1 MKPVSDLFQVLLS
14 LPGPLGFLASL
25 LLVWSVWQLVR
36 SAGELLRLT
45 RFVAAWLWHRLFRLT
60 RDGVILMCLAAVP
73 VYFLRFAVIEKLQ
86 YLEQWV
92 TPAYITGDTSAHALA
107 IYEAELERHCDTYEA
122 AIVKRRT
129 REIARK
135 VGCSPLALFEVYYS
149 ECGGNPFEIRKDG
162 VAAGIIQFTA
172 AGAAGITTLPAVKDA
187 CRKRDIGKIMDWTE
201 AYMVRASAG
210 RPLGDAAGAYVAV
223 FAPGFIGAGDGQVLY
238 QGWSNPAYRLN
249 SGFDGY
255 YLDSKGRIFRSA
267 DVCDGKITVGELRL
281 HLEAKKARLLQ
292 KSHG

>member
-25 LLVWSVWQLVR
+25 LLVWLVWQVAR

-45 RFVAAWLWHRLFRLT
+45 RFVTAWLWFRLFRLT
-60 RDGVILMCLAAVP
+60 KGRVVLMCLAAVP
-73 VYFLRFAVIEKLQ
+73 VFFLRFAVIEKLQ

-92 TPAYITGDTSAHALA
+92 TPAYITGDTSVHALS

-129 REIARK
+129 REIAGK
-135 VGCSPLALFEVYYS
+135 VGCSPLALMEVYYS
-149 ECGGNPFEIRKDG
+149 ECGLNPFTIRKDG
-162 VAAGIIQFTA
+162 IAAGIIQFTST
-172 AGAAGITTLPAVKDA
+172 GAAGITTLPAVKDA
-187 CRKRDIGKIMDWTE
+187 CRKRDIGKVMDWTE
-201 AYMVRASAG
+201 AYIVRASAG
-210 RPLGDAAGAYVAV
+210 RPLGDATGAYVAV

-238 QGWSNPAYRLN
+238 HGWSNPAYRLN
-249 SGFDGY
+249 SVFDGY
-255 YLDSKGRIFRSA
+255 YIDSKGRIFRSA
-267 DVCDGKITVGELRL
+267 DVCDGRITVGELRL

-292 KSHG
+292 KSNR

>member
-1 MKPVSDLFQVLLS
+1 MKAVSDLFQIGLS

-25 LLVWSVWQLVR
+25 LLVWVVWQVVR

-45 RFVAAWLWHRLFRLT
+45 RIVAAWLWCRLFRLT
-60 RDGVILMCLAAVP
+60 RGRVVLMCLAAVP
-73 VYFLRFAVIEKLQ
+73 VFFFRFAIIDRLQ

-92 TPAYITGDTSAHALA
+92 APAYITGDTSAHALS

-129 REIARK
+129 REIAAK

-149 ECGGNPFEIRKDG
+149 ECGLNPFEIRTDG

-172 AGAAGITTLPAVKDA
+172 AGAAGITTLSAVKEA
-187 CRKRDIGKIMDWTE
+187 CRKRDIGKVMDWTE

-210 RPLGDAAGAYVAV
+210 RPLGDATGAYVAV

-238 QGWSNPAYRLN
+238 HIGQGDCYTLN
-249 SGFDGY
+249 SCFDGY
-255 YLDSKGRIFRSA
+255 YVEQSGRIIRSMA
-267 DVCDGKITVGELRL
+267 AMDGRITVGELRL

-292 KSHG
+292 NSRR